1 MNVLSLFDG
10 MSCGQIALK
19 KLGAKVDNYY
29 ASEIDKYAI
38 SIVEKNFPNTV
49 HLGDVTKI
57 ISVPYNV
64 KIDLLIGGSPCQGFS
79 KSGNRLNF
87 DDPRSKLFFEFVRI
101 LKLTK
106 PKYFMLENVV
116 MNKESRDIISEYLGV
131 EPIEINSNLVSA
143 QSRRRLYW
151 TNIPNVTVPEDKGIV
166 IRDILEDNGIADMVI
181 NQGKQLA
188 KADIKKSHCL
198 MARDYKGFGNQ
209 GMTGIRLKDNSVV
222 SKDGLNHVGNEIEI
236 VKVRKHKVDIK
247 NLQTVLRYHK
257 GRVANLS
264 ISQIASFC
272 HVPKTQAEHWFRTDS
287 SFSIPDEES
296 WMFLKECLGIETK
309 QFDKS
314 ITEFEYREGVF
325 EQSSRVYH
333 VDGKAPTLTSTLASK
348 QKVYIPLDKV
358 ESKNGL
364 ILKGHAELNGH
375 DVLKRV
381 YDKDGKSPTLN
392 TCGGGNREP
401 KISLGDKQWR
411 KLTPLECER
420 LQTVPDNYTEGVS
433 NTQRYKMLGNGW
445 TVDVIAHIFKSITTK
460 GETYERNYKQVSSEV
475 VSQSSK

>member
-1 MNVLSLFDG
+1 MKVMSLFDG

-19 KLGAKVDNYY
+19 KLGAKVDTYY
-29 ASEIDKYAI
+29 ASEIDKYAMK
-38 SIVEKNFPNTV
+38 VAKENFPNIV
-49 HLGDVTKI
+49 HLGDVTT
-57 ISVPYNV
+57 V
-64 KIDLLIGGSPCQGFS
+64 KREDFSPIFELDLLIGGSPCQGFS

-87 DDPRSKLFFEFVRI
+87 EDPRSKLFFEFVRI
-101 LKLTK
+101 LKEFK
-106 PKYFMLENVV
+106 PKYFLLENVV

-166 IRDILEDNGIADMVI
+166 IKDILEDNGVADMVI
-181 NQGKQLA
+181 NQGKQLQ

-209 GMTGIRLKDNSVV
+209 GMTGIRLKDNPVV

-236 VKVRKHKVDIK
+236 VKVRKHEVDIK
-247 NLQTVLRYHK
+247 SLQTVLRYH
-257 GRVANLS
+257 RVRIANLT
-264 ISQIASFC
+264 ISQVAFYC
-272 HVPKTQAEHWFRTDS
+272 HVPLTKAEHWFRTDS
-287 SFSIPDEES
+287 SFSIPDEDNWLS
-296 WMFLKECLGIETK
+296 LKECLGIETK

-401 KISLGDKQWR
+401 KISLGNKQWR

-460 GETYERNYKQVSSEV
+460 GVTYESKQSAENLFSANT
-475 VSQSSK
+475 

>member
-1 MNVLSLFDG
+1 MKVLSLFDG

-19 KLGAKVDNYY
+19 KLGAKVDTYY
-29 ASEIDKYAI
+29 ASEIDKYAMK
-38 SIVEKNFPNTV
+38 VAKENFPNIV
-49 HLGDVTKI
+49 HLGDVTTINAKDMD
-57 ISVPYNV
+57 
-64 KIDLLIGGSPCQGFS
+64 IDLLIGGSPCQGFS

-87 DDPRSKLFFEFVRI
+87 EDPRSKLFFEFVRI
-101 LKLTK
+101 LKECK
-106 PKYFMLENVV
+106 PKYFLLENVV

-166 IRDILEDNGIADMVI
+166 IKDILEDNGIADIVI
-181 NQGKQLA
+181 NQGKQLQ

-209 GMTGIRLKDNSVV
+209 GMTGIRLKDNPVV

-236 VKVRKHKVDIK
+236 VKVRKHQVDIK
-247 NLQTVLRYHK
+247 QLQICLRYYK
-257 GRVANLS
+257 DLRKETS
-264 ISQIASFC
+264 TRIAERLN
-272 HVPKTQAEHWFRTDS
+272 VPITLVEHWFRTDN
-287 SFSIPDEES
+287 SFSIPNEDI
-296 WMFLKECLGIETK
+296 WFNLKRYLKINTDR
-309 QFDKS
+309 FDKAL
-314 ITEFEYREGVF
+314 TEFEYREGVF
-325 EQSSRVYH
+325 EQSARVYH

-420 LQTVPDNYTEGVS
+420 LQTVPDNYTSSVS

-445 TVDVIAHIFKSITTK
+445 TVDVIAHLFKNITTK
-460 GETYERNYKQVSSEV
+460 GVTYETRQTTQNISNVESRR
-475 VSQSSK
+475 